1 MQTRESTCELV
12 HFVRHTVYA
21 RLTTLALSILIKAR
35 QDRGYLR
42 ECLCKSGPR
51 EFRIMQQRTKGSLK
65 TNKIC
70 YLIVSIDQDMTL
82 GLH

>member
-1 MQTRESTCELV
+1 MNRTFNKAVAFTFFFLV
-12 HFVRHTVYA
+12 
-21 RLTTLALSILIKAR
+21 S
-35 QDRGYLR
+35 YLNP
-42 ECLCKSGPR
+42 L

-70 YLIVSIDQDMTL
+70 CLIVSIDQDMTL

>member
-1 MQTRESTCELV
+1 MKRTFNKAVAFAFFFLV
-12 HFVRHTVYA
+12 
-21 RLTTLALSILIKAR
+21 S
-35 QDRGYLR
+35 YLNP
-42 ECLCKSGPR
+42 L

>member
-1 MQTRESTCELV
+1 MNRTFNKAVAFTFFFLV
-12 HFVRHTVYA
+12 
-21 RLTTLALSILIKAR
+21 S
-35 QDRGYLR
+35 YLNP
-42 ECLCKSGPR
+42 L

-70 YLIVSIDQDMTL
+70 YLIVSVDQDMTL